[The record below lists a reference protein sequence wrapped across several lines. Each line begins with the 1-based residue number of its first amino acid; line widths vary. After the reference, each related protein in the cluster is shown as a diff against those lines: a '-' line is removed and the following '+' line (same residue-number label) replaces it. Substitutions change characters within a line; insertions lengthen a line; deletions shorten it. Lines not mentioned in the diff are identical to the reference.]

1 MSNEK
6 QSNLITRKFA
16 CCPFCGCNNVQAT
29 VSTIIRC
36 ERSQPVYTD
45 GIDCINNDNEVD
57 DEPTGNTLRELLS
70 SMFGEVTDASYYLT
84 QFNCSSCSKTWSAQM
99 GDYKWEKGENG
110 LYSFVKNEEIRKK
123 GKGKKPNKADG

>member
-6 QSNLITRKFA
+6 NNFIARIFA

-45 GIDCINNDNEVD
+45 GIDCINNDNEGD
-57 DEPTGNTLRELLS
+57 IDPTGNTLHELLS
-70 SMFGEVTDASYYLT
+70 SAFGEITDASYYLT
-84 QFNCSSCSKTWSAQM
+84 NFNCSSCGKRWSADW
-99 GDYKWEKGENG
+99 GDFKWVKGENG
-110 LYSFVKNEEIRKK
+110 LYSFVKNEETRKK
-123 GKGKKPNKADG
+123 GKGTKPNKADG